1 MNQSMLQ
8 SSQGLTAFSMNLKNQ
23 NSATKPDPQRTGRAG
38 GSILLPSTSHDYST
52 LNPQTPTLV
61 KGKNKYADRDFN
73 LGKGNSDYVKNLLRQ
88 NNSFMKGLGSFDK
101 MKSPRGNNG
110 PQFGQS
116 KLGMGSNQSSY
127 SGRDSSQSMGGGLAS
142 RFQLALSRVI
152 DPTAESSMTGA
163 TATEGDDD
171 IQEIRQLIEEMNQH
185 SDLTVKLSNQAKLC
199 KIFTKGGG
207 PSKNTSLMKRKLEE
221 NLKNLDPEIKKIFND
236 CRIELEALQQ
246 QKELAIDEFIEQ
258 QTENKIV

>member
-1 MNQSMLQ
+1 
-8 SSQGLTAFSMNLKNQ
+8 
-23 NSATKPDPQRTGRAG
+23 
-38 GSILLPSTSHDYST
+38 
-52 LNPQTPTLV
+52 
-61 KGKNKYADRDFN
+61 
-73 LGKGNSDYVKNLLRQ
+73 
-88 NNSFMKGLGSFDK
+88 
-101 MKSPRGNNG
+101 
-110 PQFGQS
+110 
-116 KLGMGSNQSSY
+116 
-127 SGRDSSQSMGGGLAS
+127 
-142 RFQLALSRVI
+142 
-152 DPTAESSMTGA
+152 
-163 TATEGDDD
+163 
-171 IQEIRQLIEEMNQH
+171 MNQH